1 MHIEALGIFCDVI
14 RHQSFSR
21 AAAANAMSQS
31 AASQAVRQ
39 IENRLGAQLIDRSKR
54 PWRLT
59 PEGKLFFQGCQELIE
74 RYHELEDAVR
84 RRQQPAGYTVR
95 VASIYSIPLHD
106 LNEYVER
113 FNRAAPGVSV
123 EIEYMHPDRVYGHI
137 LSDQSDVG
145 LISFA
150 NPGRGLTVIPWRNQT
165 MEVACRP
172 DHRIAR
178 LRGRRR
184 GVDPRD
190 LARQP
195 LVTFDRGLAV
205 RREIDRF
212 LRRHEVDVTIA
223 AEFDNI
229 ENIKQAVEDGAGIA
243 ILPAHTVRQEV
254 RRQAL
259 VSVPFRLPAGSA
271 PLIRPLSV
279 VHRRKRRLNPAV
291 TQFIE
296 LLCAEEEAAWSPGSA
311 PDAPGAGLR
320 RAPAERPPARR
331 ENAGAHQRPRQM
343 A

>member
-1 MHIEALGIFCDVI
+1 MHLEALGIFCDVV

-39 IENRLGAQLIDRSKR
+39 IEDRLGAQLIDRSQR
-54 PWRLT
+54 PWQLT
-59 PEGKLFFQGCQELIE
+59 PEGKLFFQGCRDIIE

-106 LNEYVER
+106 LSEYVDR
-113 FNRAAPGVSV
+113 FNGLAAGASV

-137 LSDQSDVG
+137 LDDQSDIG

-150 NPGRGLTVIPWRNQT
+150 NPARGLTVIPWRDQK

-172 DHRIAR
+172 GHRIAR
-178 LRGRRR
+178 RHRERR
-184 GVDPRD
+184 GVPPGD
-190 LARQP
+190 LAGEP
-195 LVTFDRGLAV
+195 FVTFDRGLAV

-212 LRRHEVDVTIA
+212 LRRHEVDVTVA

-243 ILPAHTVRQEV
+243 ILPAHSVRQEV
-254 RRQAL
+254 RRRAL
-259 VSVPFRLPAGSA
+259 VSVPFRLPTDTP
-271 PLIRPLSV
+271 PLIRPLSI

-291 TQFIE
+291 TEFIK
-296 LLCAEEEAAWSPGSA
+296 LLRNGME
-311 PDAPGAGLR
+311 
-320 RAPAERPPARR
+320 PARPARR
-331 ENAGAHQRPRQM
+331 ALETV
-343 A
+343 

>member
-1 MHIEALGIFCDVI
+1 MHLEALNIFCDVV

-39 IENRLGAQLIDRSKR
+39 IEDRLGAQLIDRSQR
-54 PWRLT
+54 PWQLT
-59 PEGKLFFQGCQELIE
+59 PEGKLFFQGCRDIIE

-84 RRQQPAGYTVR
+84 QRQQPAGYTVR

-106 LNEYVER
+106 LSEYVDR
-113 FNRAAPGVSV
+113 FNGVAAGAAV

-137 LSDQSDVG
+137 LADQSDIG

-150 NPGRGLTVIPWRNQT
+150 NPGRGRGLTVIPWRDQQ
-165 MEVACRP
+165 MEVTCP
-172 DHRIAR
+172 PSHRIAR
-178 LRGRRR
+178 LHREQPGIPP
-184 GVDPRD
+184 GE
-190 LARQP
+190 LAGEP
-195 LVTFDRGLAV
+195 FVTFDRGLAV

-212 LRRHEVDVTIA
+212 LRRHEVDVTVA

-254 RRQAL
+254 RRRAL
-259 VSVPFRLPAGSA
+259 VSVPLRLPADA
-271 PLIRPLSV
+271 PPLVRPLSI

-291 TQFIE
+291 TEFIK
-296 LLCAEEEAAWSPGSA
+296 LLRNGVEPARPV
-311 PDAPGAGLR
+311 R
-320 RAPAERPPARR
+320 RALETV
-331 ENAGAHQRPRQM
+331 
-343 A
+343 

>member
-1 MHIEALGIFCDVI
+1 MHLEALGIFCDVV

-39 IENRLGAQLIDRSKR
+39 IENRLGAQLIDRSQR

-59 PEGKLFFQGCQELIE
+59 PEGKLFFQGCRDIIE

-106 LNEYVER
+106 LSEYVDR
-113 FNRAAPGVSV
+113 FNGLADGASV

-137 LSDQSDVG
+137 LDDQSDIG

-150 NPGRGLTVIPWRNQT
+150 NPARGLTVIPWRDQK

-172 DHRIAR
+172 GHRIAR
-178 LRGRRR
+178 LHRARR
-184 GVDPRD
+184 GVPPRE
-190 LARQP
+190 LAGEP
-195 LVTFDRGLAV
+195 FVTFDRGLAV

-212 LRRHEVDVTIA
+212 LRRHEVDVNVA

-243 ILPAHTVRQEV
+243 LLPAHTVRQEV
-254 RRQAL
+254 RRRAL
-259 VSVPFRLPAGSA
+259 VSVPLRLAAGVP
-271 PLIRPLSV
+271 PLIRPLSI

-291 TQFIE
+291 TEFIK
-296 LLCAEEEAAWSPGSA
+296 LLCNGE
-311 PDAPGAGLR
+311 
-320 RAPAERPPARR
+320 APARPVTHAL
-331 ENAGAHQRPRQM
+331 EM